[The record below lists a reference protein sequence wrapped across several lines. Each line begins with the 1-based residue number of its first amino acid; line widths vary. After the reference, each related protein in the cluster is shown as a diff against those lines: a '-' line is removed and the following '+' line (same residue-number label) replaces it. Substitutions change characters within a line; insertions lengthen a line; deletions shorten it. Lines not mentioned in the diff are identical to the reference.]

1 LLRVE
6 RTKFFETRQAHNIKS
21 RAQRT
26 EVVGCDIADG
36 EDGTSSYSV
45 EVPNGGAVVLRDNH
59 IQKGPRAENH
69 TAALVVGSEGI
80 TQPTPEI
87 IVEHNTF
94 LVEGSYNSFLV
105 NNMTATDAM
114 LKGNILQGN
123 AKALHGDGVL
133 K

>member
-1 LLRVE
+1 
-6 RTKFFETRQAHNIKS
+6 
-21 RAQRT
+21 
-26 EVVGCDIADG
+26 
-36 EDGTSSYSV
+36 
-45 EVPNGGAVVLRDNH
+45 VLRDNH

-105 NNMTATDAM
+105 NNMTATDAV